1 MQVWFLLWGRFQFFN
16 LQGRQVASI
25 TVKFGRE
32 EGTVKLHLDWLR
44 GCGFTAPKTENFGIL
59 PVSPKV
65 AVWLCGNT
73 LALAYQ

>member
-1 MQVWFLLWGRFQFFN
+1 
-16 LQGRQVASI
+16 
-25 TVKFGRE
+25 VKFGRE